1 MMEEPDGKNA
11 DEARGHTAQQRK
23 KAYKSP
29 ELVKRGPLAKV
40 AAVTLIIPTVLPK

>member
-1 MMEEPDGKNA
+1 MTEEPDRKNA
-11 DEARGHTAQQRK
+11 DEAKGDSAQQRK

-40 AAVTLIIPTVLPK
+40 AAVTLIIPPVLNP